1 MTASPDADLPA
12 PLVHIVDDDEA
23 VRDSLRLVFYS
34 VGLATETYVS
44 ALDFLK
50 RADLG
55 RLGCLVV
62 DVRMPGM
69 SGLELQ
75 KELAAR
81 DVSLPVIILTG
92 HGDIPMAVGALKAGA
107 SDFIEKPYNEQQ
119 LIDSVHHAI
128 RHGDSEWRDRE
139 RQAFARSCH
148 QQLSPRERQVLAQLV
163 AGDSNKIIAARLGI
177 SPRTVE
183 VHRAG
188 VMAKFQARSLS
199 ELVLLSQLLRGVG
212 EGGEG

>member
-1 MTASPDADLPA
+1 MTAILDPHLPSPLI
-12 PLVHIVDDDEA
+12 HIVDDDTA
-23 VRDSLRLVFYS
+23 MLDSLRLVFLS
-34 VGLATETYVS
+34 VGLASETYTC
-44 ALDFLK
+44 ALDFLG

-55 RLGCLVV
+55 RPGCLVA

-75 KELAAR
+75 KELATR
-81 DVSLPVIILTG
+81 DVVLPLIILTG
-92 HGDIPMAVGALKAGA
+92 HGDIAMAVGALKAGA
-107 SDFIEKPYNEQQ
+107 CDFIEKPYTEQR
-119 LIDSVHHAI
+119 LIDSVHHAL
-128 RHGDSEWRDRE
+128 RHGHSLWRERE
-139 RQAFARSCH
+139 RQDVVRACR
-148 QQLSPRERQVLAQLV
+148 QQLSPRERQVMAHLV

-199 ELVLLSQLLRGVG
+199 ELVLLAQSPRGS
-212 EGGEG
+212 EDGGA

>member
-1 MTASPDADLPA
+1 MTQASDITLPA
-12 PLVHIVDDDEA
+12 PIVHIVDDDEA

-44 ALDFLK
+44 ALDFLE
-50 RADLG
+50 RADLA
-55 RLGCLVV
+55 RPGCLVV

-81 DVSLPVIILTG
+81 DVALPVIILTG

-107 SDFIEKPYNEQQ
+107 SDFIEKPYNEQR
-119 LIDSVHHAI
+119 LIDSVHNAL
-128 RHGDSEWRDRE
+128 RHGDADWRNRE
-139 RQAFARSCH
+139 RQGFARSCH
-148 QQLSPRERQVLAQLV
+148 QQLSPRERQVMALLV

-199 ELVLLSQLLRGVG
+199 ELVLLSQLLRVAGESG
-212 EGGEG
+212 EG